1 MEIEESTITVIPPV
15 SIKPVN
21 LMTLPYPGF
30 PTDLQAQFTV
40 LMTLA
45 EGVSFIEDTI
55 FPERYMHIAELN
67 RLQANIKIDRNI
79 AAVRG
84 VKELSGAE
92 VMATDLRASA
102 ALVLAGMVANGTTIV
117 SRIYHIDRGYEC
129 IEKKLNS
136 IVS

>member
-1 MEIEESTITVIPPV
+1 MKEAGCELEIEESTITVIPPV

-84 VKELSGAE
+84 VKELS
-92 VMATDLRASA
+92 VQ
-102 ALVLAGMVANGTTIV
+102 
-117 SRIYHIDRGYEC
+117 
-129 IEKKLNS
+129 KLWLQ
-136 IVS
+136 I